1 MYYYLYLVLF
11 GVVIVPFNYIAVD
24 QPDTLLALRSVGIE
38 GGVLVLLLIQ
48 YLPKIVKILGKED
61 NLDTVTFELSK
72 STATTTVRQ
81 YIIYI

>member
-11 GVVIVPFNYIAVD
+11 GVVIVPFNFIVVND
-24 QPDTLLALRSVGIE
+24 PDTLLALRSVGIE

-48 YLPKIVKILGKED
+48 YLPKIVKILGKKD